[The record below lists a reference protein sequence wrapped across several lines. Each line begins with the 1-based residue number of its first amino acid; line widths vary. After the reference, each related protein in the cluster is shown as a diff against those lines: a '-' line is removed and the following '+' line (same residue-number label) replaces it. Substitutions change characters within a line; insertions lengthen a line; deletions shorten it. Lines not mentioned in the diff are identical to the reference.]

1 MIIGIDGR
9 SFYGPYA
16 GTGRYVAE
24 VCKVL
29 NEHLPEAQFLVYGNR
44 SLSLPI
50 SSKRWI
56 HRTDE
61 VGLSRVPSSLWY
73 FCRAGLLA
81 NRDGVDAFWGAANFL
96 PLSLNPDILSI
107 LTVHDVVFRLFP
119 DTLNLTHR
127 LAYRLFFKYGLKKA
141 GFLAVN
147 SQGTLDRLHELYGVR
162 ADVIMRPSVS
172 DHFRPQTTQAIT
184 LARERFNINLPYF
197 LSVSTQEPR
206 KNLISLI
213 DAFVCFSKTSR
224 HVELVLVGQ
233 DGWKNTKLGKVIT
246 RARDQGATIKLTGY
260 IDDRWLPPLYSGAQA
275 VVMPSLYE
283 GFGMPVAEAL
293 CCGANVIASDV
304 PEIREAGSR
313 AVTYI
318 SPTVQGILAALT
330 DAMTSPKGV
339 HNSISTRLDYDGC
352 ISSWQ
357 LEASKLINVLKSR
370 I

>member
-9 SFYGPYA
+9 SFYGRYA

-29 NEHLPEAQFLVYGNR
+29 NEHMPEALFLVYGNR

-56 HRTDE
+56 HRGDE
-61 VGLSRVPSSLWY
+61 VGSSRVPSSLWY

-96 PLSLNPDILSI
+96 PLSLNTHILSI

-119 DTLNLTHR
+119 DTLTLTHR
-127 LAYRLFFKYGLKKA
+127 LAYRLFFKYGLTNA
-141 GFLAVN
+141 DFLAVN
-147 SQGTLDRLHELYGVR
+147 SQGTLERLHELYGVN
-162 ADVIMRPSVS
+162 ADVIMRPCVS
-172 DHFRPQTTQAIT
+172 DHFIPQTTQAIT
-184 LARERFNINLPYF
+184 LARERFNINHPYF

-213 DAFVCFSKTSR
+213 EAFVRFCRTSR
-224 HVELVLVGQ
+224 EAELVLVGQ
-233 DGWKNTKLGKVIT
+233 DGWKNTKLDKVIKK
-246 RARDQGATIKLTGY
+246 ARDQGATIKLTGY
-260 IDDRWLPPLYSGAQA
+260 VEDRWLPSLYSGAQA

-304 PEIREAGSR
+304 PEIREAGSN

-318 SPTVQGILAALT
+318 SPTVQGILKALT
-330 DAMTSPKGV
+330 DAMNTPKGV
-339 HNSISTRLDYDGC
+339 HNSMSTGIDKDRH
-352 ISSWQ
+352 SSNWHS
-357 LEASKLINVLKSR
+357 EAFKLIKLLKSR
-370 I
+370 V